1 MNSGKTPILLIGL
14 VIGLF
19 VGIKV
24 SEVGMVALPLLALA
38 VAIWLGVVVAFIKI
52 CNIADRRRFNRAYT
66 ESTNAHGTPDTSAS
80 AVTTPETTA
89 ETAKAARPYRRRR
102 HQ

>member
-1 MNSGKTPILLIGL
+1 MKSGKKPILLIGL

-19 VGIKV
+19 AGIKV
-24 SEVGMVALPLLALA
+24 GEVGIVALPLLALA
-38 VAIWLGVVVAFIKI
+38 VAMWLGVVVAFIKI

-66 ESTNAHGTPDTSAS
+66 ESTHAHGNPDTPTP

-89 ETAKAARPYRRRR
+89 EPAKAARPYRSRR

>member
-1 MNSGKTPILLIGL
+1 MNSGNKPILLIGL

-24 SEVGMVALPLLALA
+24 GEVGIVALPLLALA
-38 VAIWLGVVVAFIKI
+38 VAMWLGVVVAFSKI
-52 CNIADRRRFNRAYT
+52 CDFAGRRRFNRAYT
-66 ESTNAHGTPDTSAS
+66 ESTHAHGTPDTSAL

-89 ETAKAARPYRRRR
+89 EPAKAARPYRRSR